1 MVNICQL
8 SMELK
13 RPIVICRDFIIG
25 CLLTMVFMKN
35 IMRNH
40 QNLIGNY
47 NPIQKRPI
55 QLSPNLILWKRF
67 RPPKNKDRM
76 FNSNHI
82 SSVLFKH
89 RAKAAAFALVLL
101 LLGSLGLNKIHVTG
115 NLGGFNAPGVT
126 VFEDAKAFDS
136 LFGGVRSN
144 VVVSVTPK
152 KNAQY
157 SMWKECAEIENGI
170 RKLSPSIEI
179 ISPRRFIRGY
189 YGVVDPSHSISTDS
203 LLSALST
210 HPQLGRLISKD
221 QTSFLLL
228 LRFRNDSIPQE
239 ELQLLLD
246 EPRSQIARTRVFGL
260 VQLEKA
266 IENDSERYRRG
277 VVMYHTV
284 FCLVYFLGLQKRIV
298 NFFAIVMMGTSIW
311 MTFCLYHLFGYQITV
326 ITVLAL
332 PIVLVLSLS
341 DAIHLLSGLSHEKDI
356 ESLLSKFIAPSLYS
370 SATTAVAFFS
380 FSFSDSPLSNSWVCL
395 PV

>member
-1 MVNICQL
+1 MRL
-8 SMELK
+8 ELVSNSLVF
-13 RPIVICRDFIIG
+13 IVLGYFS
-25 CLLTMVFMKN
+25 LKW
-35 IMRNH
+35 
-40 QNLIGNY
+40 LIGYFMMVYLGWVLIALHNY
-47 NPIQKRPI
+47 GQHLPIIYGTQKANSYLSGFYNWLFVNNGLHEEHHEEPSKSYWELQPNPKTPHSIIPKPHI
-55 QLSPNLILWKRF
+55 MEAISPA
-67 RPPKNKDRM
+67 KNKDRM

-221 QTSFLLL
+221 QTSFL
-228 LRFRNDSIPQE
+228 FAAEIS
-239 ELQLLLD
+239 
-246 EPRSQIARTRVFGL
+246 
-260 VQLEKA
+260 
-266 IENDSERYRRG
+266 
-277 VVMYHTV
+277 
-284 FCLVYFLGLQKRIV
+284 KR
-298 NFFAIVMMGTSIW
+298 
-311 MTFCLYHLFGYQITV
+311 
-326 ITVLAL
+326 
-332 PIVLVLSLS
+332 
-341 DAIHLLSGLSHEKDI
+341 
-356 ESLLSKFIAPSLYS
+356 
-370 SATTAVAFFS
+370 
-380 FSFSDSPLSNSWVCL
+380 
-395 PV
+395 